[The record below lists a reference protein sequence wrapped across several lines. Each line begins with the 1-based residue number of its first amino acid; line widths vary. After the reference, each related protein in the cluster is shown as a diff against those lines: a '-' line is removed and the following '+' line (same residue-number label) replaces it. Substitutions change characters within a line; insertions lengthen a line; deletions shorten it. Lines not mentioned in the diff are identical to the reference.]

1 MMHADESMDLSYQI
15 YKVALEKYNQ
25 TLPSLSDAEQE
36 EVYRVA
42 QRKLKIEQ
50 VVLSSAEAANVVVP
64 ERQVDEAFANIVDGF
79 GDEQDFT
86 RDLAQLGLDAT
97 EFKKLLARELRVE
110 FVMDYVALG
119 CDPVSEEDISLF
131 YHMNAAKFQQPE
143 IRTARHILVTI
154 NESNPENSR
163 QAARSKISQIKD
175 RINRKPD
182 RFEEQA
188 LKHSECPTSLEGGLL
203 GQVKAGVLYPELET
217 VAFQLQLG
225 ELSEVVESPLGFH
238 LLRIDEI
245 ESAGLVP
252 LERVKDKLSDFLAD
266 RNRKRA
272 QRDWLGGLLSN
283 QSDLAAQ
290 DGELSNA

>member
-1 MMHADESMDLSYQI
+1 MMPDDNPTDLSYQI
-15 YKVALEKYNQ
+15 YKVALEKFEQ
-25 TLPSLSDAEQE
+25 TSQNLSDAEQE
-36 EVYRVA
+36 EVHRVA

-50 VVLSSAEAANVVVP
+50 AVLSSAEAANVVVP
-64 ERQVDEAFANIVDGF
+64 ESHVDEAFENILAGF
-79 GDEQDFT
+79 EDKQDFY
-86 RDLAQLGLDAT
+86 RDLEQIGLDEA

-110 FVMDYVALG
+110 FVMDYVALD
-119 CDPVSEEDISLF
+119 CDHVSDEDVSLF

-154 NESNPENSR
+154 NESNPENTR
-163 QAARSKISQIKD
+163 QAALTKISQIKD
-175 RINRKPD
+175 RIDRKPD

-203 GQVKAGVLYPELET
+203 GQVKAGVLYPELEA
-217 VAFQLQLG
+217 VAFELELG
-225 ELSEVVESPLGFH
+225 ELSDVVESPLGFH

-252 LERVKDKLSDFLAD
+252 LDRVKDKLTDYLLD

-272 QRDWLGGLLSN
+272 QRDWLSDLLSN
-283 QSDLAAQ
+283 RTDLAAQ